1 MTALWLS
8 HFSWK
13 NVLGQKCDI
22 GGFALFPTIF
32 FCAAQKKGEPMLA
45 RL

>member
-13 NVLGQKCDI
+13 NVFSQKYDN
-22 GGFALFPTIF
+22 GAFALCVLNF
-32 FCAAQKKGEPMLA
+32 FCAAQKKGEPLLT